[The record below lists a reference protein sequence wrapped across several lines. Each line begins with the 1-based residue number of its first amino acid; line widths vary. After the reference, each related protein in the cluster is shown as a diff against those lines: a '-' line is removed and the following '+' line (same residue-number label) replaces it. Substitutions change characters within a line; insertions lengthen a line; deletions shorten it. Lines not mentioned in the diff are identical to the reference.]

1 MNNRLSFDRIIASI
15 GVLLCAGTL
24 AWAQEYSHVRIVRL
38 SFEEGTVSLARPNL
52 GATSEA
58 SVNTPI
64 EEGYVLST
72 AQDSFAEVEF
82 ENTSTAR
89 VGQLS
94 ELHFNQL
101 ALDASGNKWN
111 GMELRQGYA
120 TFTILPENADV
131 YNVQAGPV
139 TIVPF
144 SDKTMQYRVDLDGAS
159 VRVEVF
165 KGTVEVSGSFGQ
177 RRLGKNDVLEFD
189 SGADE
194 PLQVSRGI
202 TKDAWD
208 EWVEQRENEAQMAR
222 RKGPPGAY
230 TNELNS
236 YLFGWNDLY
245 YYGSW
250 NNIPG
255 YGMCWFPS
263 VGYGWVPYSVG
274 QWVWYPGF
282 GYTWVSFE
290 PWGWLPFHYGGWFF
304 DPGYGWAWVPGGFN
318 TWSPALVN
326 WYQGQTWVAWSPRPL
341 RPRPGGGVTASQA
354 CPGQTCTTVVSAD
367 AFRSGRPVQG
377 HRIAGVD
384 VNDTFAVGRPSIT
397 PVEAV
402 STTGSPAIATGAG
415 RTPSGGMTRPGV
427 APSGAS
433 PRGAFEGTGTATE
446 GRVVYDSKE
455 GRFVNGRESAPGR
468 PATSGTDSSSTSD
481 VTVPRAAAPSQG
493 STARPAAPV
502 AAPTSGV
509 GTIPEG
515 SHHASPRTGVE
526 TPRPEGSFGRMVG
539 SYESGSS
546 SGRSSSGSSSPRP
559 SSSSGGWSSPSS
571 SGGSRSSG
579 GASSGGSRSSG
590 GGGGG
595 GGGRSSAPSGGGGGG
610 GGGGGRSSAPSGGS
624 GPRH

>member
-1 MNNRLSFDRIIASI
+1 MKNMLSFDRIIASI

-38 SFEEGTVSLARPNL
+38 SFEEGTVNLTRPNV

-72 AQDSFAEVEF
+72 SQDSFAEVEF

-101 ALDASGNKWN
+101 ALDSNGTKLN

-120 TFTILPENADV
+120 TFTILPENGDQ
-131 YNVQAGPV
+131 YNVQAGAV

-144 SDKTMQYRVDLDGAS
+144 SDKTVQYRVDLDSAGA
-159 VRVEVF
+159 RVEVF

-177 RRLGKNDVLEFD
+177 RRVGKNDVLEFD
-189 SGADE
+189 SAADE
-194 PLQVSRGI
+194 PLQVSHGI

-208 EWVEQRENEAQMAR
+208 EWVEQREDEAQMAR
-222 RKGPPGAY
+222 RKGPPGNY
-230 TNELNS
+230 TSEVNS
-236 YLFGWNDLY
+236 YLYGWNDLY
-245 YYGSW
+245 YYGAW

-304 DPGYGWAWVPGGFN
+304 DPGFGWAWAPGGFN

-341 RPRPGGGVTASQA
+341 RPRPGGGMTASQA
-354 CPGQTCTTVVSAD
+354 CPGQTCTTVVSTE

-377 HRIAGVD
+377 HRVAGVD
-384 VNDTFAVGRPSIT
+384 VTDSFAVGRPSIA
-397 PVEAV
+397 PMEAV
-402 STTGSPAIATGAG
+402 ATTGSPAIATGSG
-415 RTPSGGMTRPGV
+415 RTPAGGMTRPGS

-433 PRGAFEGTGTATE
+433 PRSTFEGAGTATE
-446 GRVVYDSKE
+446 GRVVFDSKE
-455 GRFVNGRESAPGR
+455 GRFVNGREGAPAQ
-468 PATSGTDSSSTSD
+468 PAASE
-481 VTVPRAAAPSQG
+481 AAPT
-493 STARPAAPV
+493 STTNAEAPHGRAPAEAPSARPAAPV
-502 AAPTSGV
+502 AAPASGV

-526 TPRPEGSFGRMVG
+526 SPRSQGSFDRMVG
-539 SYESGSS
+539 SFGDSSS
-546 SGRSSSGSSSPRP
+546 SGRSSSGSSSSR
-559 SSSSGGWSSPSS
+559 SSSGSGGWS

-579 GASSGGSRSSG
+579 GSSSSSGASRSSGGFG

-595 GGGRSSAPSGGGGGG
+595 GGGARTSAPSGGGHSGGG
-610 GGGGGRSSAPSGGS
+610 TPHR
-624 GPRH
+624 